1 MACFLQLVDEPQ
13 SIVEMSITLDIAADE
28 NRDLEYKKAVK
39 IQSWYRGVL
48 TREYLKHLNECATQI
63 QRHWRGYLGRR
74 FCRIRV
80 KNLVMV
86 MRMNVYNAMAV
97 RIQKHWRGFFTRKHV
112 HNFYAR
118 KHYLKALV
126 EKNEVLRAEL
136 DEFQEQQEIERKMK
150 QEKALEKHLYYQARK
165 NHYLVSTN
173 QIPGIYNSPFNVE
186 TSLME
191 EMLQRVKPLSHK
203 KKLKPLTDAEIS
215 KAVAKL
221 PPVRSEKLQGPF
233 KEPVKVHAQRF
244 LPLNPSLRVA
254 TDYRGLE
261 NARDVLKREEWTKQL
276 SDTPWMY
283 SMKTS
288 KKPYHP
294 LLHTSSKFGHLPY
307 GTQFFVEEK
316 NDLNISD
323 ERFKTVASPIPLF
336 DRFKQTYSKGTV
348 LLQ

>member
-1 MACFLQLVDEPQ
+1 MQLVDESQ
-13 SIVEMSITLDIAADE
+13 NIVEMSIQLDIAADE
-28 NRDLEYKKAVK
+28 NRSVEYDKAVQ

-48 TREYLKHLNECATQI
+48 TRQYLRHLHKCATQI

-80 KNLVMV
+80 KSLVLV

-97 RIQKHWRGFFTRKHV
+97 RIQKHWRGFYTRKHV

-118 KHYLKALV
+118 KQYLQALV
-126 EKNEVLRAEL
+126 VKNEMLQAEL
-136 DEFQEQQEIERKMK
+136 DEYQEQQDIDRKLEH
-150 QEKALEKHLYYQARK
+150 EKAVEKHLFYQARK
-165 NHYLVSTN
+165 NHYLLSTH
-173 QIPGIYNSPFNVE
+173 QISGVYNSPFNIE
-186 TSLME
+186 PSPME
-191 EMLQRVKPLSHK
+191 ALLKKVKPLSHK
-203 KKLKPLTDAEIS
+203 KTLKPLNEEEVG
-215 KAVAKL
+215 KAIAKL
-221 PPVRSEKLQGPF
+221 PPVDQDKLQGPF
-233 KEPVKVHAQRF
+233 KTPVAVHQQRF
-244 LPLNPSLRVA
+244 HPLNPSLRVA

-276 SDTPWMY
+276 SDIPWMY

-288 KKPYHP
+288 KKAYQP

-307 GTQFFVEEK
+307 GTQYFVEEK
-316 NDLNISD
+316 NQLNVTD
-323 ERFKTVASPIPLF
+323 DRFKTVASPIPLF

>member
-13 SIVEMSITLDIAADE
+13 SIVEMSIQLDVAADE
-28 NRDLEYKKAVK
+28 NRSLEYEKAVR

-48 TREYLKHLNECATQI
+48 TREYLKHLHKCATQI
-63 QRHWRGYLGRR
+63 QRYWRGYLGRR

-97 RIQKHWRGFFTRKHV
+97 RIQKHWRGFYTRKHV

-118 KHYLKALV
+118 KQYLTALV
-126 EKNEVLRAEL
+126 VKNEILRAEL
-136 DEFQEQQEIERKMK
+136 NEYQEQQDIERKLEH
-150 QEKALEKHLYYQARK
+150 EKAVEKHLYYQARK

-203 KKLKPLTDAEIS
+203 KKLKPLKDHEIN
-215 KAVAKL
+215 KAIAKL
-221 PPVRSEKLQGPF
+221 PPVRTEKLQGPF
-233 KEPVKVHAQRF
+233 KDPSTVHSQRF
-244 LPLNPSLRVA
+244 LPFNPSLRVA

-283 SMKTS
+283 SMKTT
-288 KKPYHP
+288 KKPYEP
-294 LLHTSSKFGHLPY
+294 LLHTSSKFGHLAY
-307 GTQFFVEEK
+307 GTQHFVEEK

-323 ERFKTVASPIPLF
+323 DRFKTVASPIPLF

>member
-1 MACFLQLVDEPQ
+1 MQLVDESQ
-13 SIVEMSITLDIAADE
+13 NIVEMSIQLDAAADD
-28 NRDLEYKKAVK
+28 NRDVEYDKAVQ

-48 TREYLKHLNECATQI
+48 TREYLRHLHKCATEI

-80 KNLVMV
+80 KSLVLV

-97 RIQKHWRGFFTRKHV
+97 RIQKHWRGYYTRKHV

-118 KHYLKALV
+118 KQYLEALV
-126 EKNEVLRAEL
+126 VKNGILQAEL
-136 DEFQEQQEIERKMK
+136 DEYQEQQDIDRKLEH
-150 QEKALEKHLYYQARK
+150 EKAVERHLYYQARK
-165 NHYLVSTN
+165 NHYLLSTN
-173 QIPGIYNSPFNVE
+173 QISGIYNSPFNTE
-186 TSLME
+186 ASPME
-191 EMLQRVKPLSHK
+191 ELLKKVKPLSHK
-203 KKLKPLTDAEIS
+203 KKLKPLNVDDVG
-215 KAVAKL
+215 KAIAKL
-221 PPVRSEKLQGPF
+221 PPVNQEKLQGPF
-233 KEPVKVHAQRF
+233 KAPIAVHEQRF

-276 SDTPWMY
+276 SDIPWMY

-288 KKPYHP
+288 KKAYQP

-307 GTQFFVEEK
+307 GTQYFVEEK
-316 NDLNISD
+316 NTLNVTD
-323 ERFKTVASPIPLF
+323 DRFKTVASPIPLF
-336 DRFKQTYSKGTV
+336 DKFKQTYSKGTV